1 MYRLIVLASITILSL
16 QSAAAAEPEP
26 AKMDPPRVIL
36 QTNAGA
42 FTLELYAKD
51 APTTVANFLEYVR
64 AEFYDGTIFHRVI
77 ADFMIQGG
85 GFTDDMTRKTARPS
99 IPNEADNGHTN
110 VRGAL
115 AMARTGDPHS
125 AGAQFFINLKDN
137 DFLNHTAK
145 DRRGWG
151 YAVFGRVIDGMQ
163 TVDAIAAS
171 ATGTVGGMRDVP
183 LNPVII
189 ESVREKFLPAP
200 AE

>member
-1 MYRLIVLASITILSL
+1 MYRLIVLASITILSV
-16 QSAAAAEPEP
+16 QSAAAAEPER
-26 AKMDPPRVIL
+26 AETTPPRVIL

-42 FTLELYAKD
+42 FTVELYAKD

-64 AEFYDGTIFHRVI
+64 SGFYDGTLFHRVI
-77 ADFMIQGG
+77 GDFMIQGG
-85 GFTDDMTRKTARPS
+85 GFTDDMTRKPPRPS
-99 IPNEADNGHTN
+99 IPNEANNGHTN
-110 VRGAL
+110 VRGSL

-125 AGAQFFINLKDN
+125 AGAQFFINLKNN

-183 LNPVII
+183 LEPVII
-189 ESVREKFLPAP
+189 ESAREKFLPAP

>member
-1 MYRLIVLASITILSL
+1 MHRLIVLASIAILSV
-16 QSAAAAEPEP
+16 QSASGAEPEP
-26 AKMDPPRVIL
+26 MEMAPPRVIL
-36 QTNAGA
+36 ETNAGA
-42 FTLELYAKD
+42 ITLELYAKD
-51 APTTVANFLEYVR
+51 APSTVANFLEYVG
-64 AEFYDGTIFHRVI
+64 AGFYDGTVFHRVI

-85 GFTDDMTRKTARPS
+85 GFTDDMTRKTPRES

-110 VRGAL
+110 VRGSL

-151 YAVFGRVIDGMQ
+151 YAVFGRVIDGME

-183 LNPVII
+183 LKSVII
-189 ESVREKFLPAP
+189 EKARQKSTPAP